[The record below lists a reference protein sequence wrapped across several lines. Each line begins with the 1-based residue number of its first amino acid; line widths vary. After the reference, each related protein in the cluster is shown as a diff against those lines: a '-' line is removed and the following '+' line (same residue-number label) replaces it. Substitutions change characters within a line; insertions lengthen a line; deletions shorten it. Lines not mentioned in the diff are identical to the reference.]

1 MSKQFRR
8 PDWHVSTLRKYVEAF
23 GGDLELVARFP
34 DRAVRLSNIGDTL
47 SP

>member
-8 PDWHVSTLRKYVEAF
+8 PGWHISTLRKYVEAF
-23 GGDLELVARFP
+23 GEDLELVARFP

-47 SP
+47 SS